1 MKLNEYYKAR
11 LENNRTKLSSIVAG
25 VNMAISEMADYTNS
39 KHRSPETIIA
49 NTILLQGRLSSYIS
63 EFSIAKKEQ
72 EMLEC
77 ICRELNADE

>member
-11 LENNRTKLSSIVAG
+11 LEYNRTKLSSIVAG
-25 VNMAISEMADYTNS
+25 VNMAISEMAEYINS
-39 KHRSPETIIA
+39 QSRSPESIIA

-63 EFSIAKKEQ
+63 EFGIAKKEQ

-77 ICRELNADE
+77 ICRELTADE